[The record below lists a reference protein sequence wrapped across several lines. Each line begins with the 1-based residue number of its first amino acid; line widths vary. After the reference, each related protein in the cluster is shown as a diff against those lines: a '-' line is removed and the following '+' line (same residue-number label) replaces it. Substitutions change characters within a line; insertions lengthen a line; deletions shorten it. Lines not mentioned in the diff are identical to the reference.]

1 MGKSNKNQKQ
11 LKKVTKKLVASKYRI
26 VICLVLLCAVLTSL
40 FFATK
45 IEHLLKLTP
54 DLSVVEEDALEVHFV
69 SVGQGDCVLVRFP
82 NEKTM
87 IIDAGPP
94 KGKDDMINYIDNVFF
109 AESEKVFDYA
119 VLTHS
124 DSDHSGNM
132 QYIIENYKINNFY
145 RPRAYAT
152 GVEPRSTG
160 GISITTQTYK
170 GVIKA
175 LYEADIQNIYFNDQ
189 ENLYINDEDGNR
201 LVTWYAHDTSGVD
214 DNNEYSPIMVL
225 SSYDKHICVTGDAG
239 KEIELEVI
247 DKYNMPD
254 VDVLKLGHHGSY
266 TSTDYTF
273 LETITPEYAVVC
285 VGQNSYGHPHE
296 DTLNTLIEYDTNYNK
311 STYSNLM
318 TTKDDGNIIC
328 YANDNESIEFTFVED
343 VNDYVFIEYWWIVVG
358 VSVVLITIMIIPKKR
373 KSS

>member
-1 MGKSNKNQKQ
+1 MGKNNSKKE
-11 LKKVTKKLVASKYRI
+11 LKKATNKLVASKYRI
-26 VICLVLLCAVLTSL
+26 IICVILLCATLVSL
-40 FFATK
+40 FFASK
-45 IEHLLKLTP
+45 LEYLLMLKP
-54 DLSVVEEDALEVHFV
+54 DLSVIAEDAFEVHFV

-94 KGKDDMINYIDNVFF
+94 KGKDDMVNYIDNVFF

-124 DSDHSGNM
+124 DADHSGNM

-152 GVEPRSTG
+152 GVEPKSTG
-160 GISITTQTYK
+160 GISVTTQTYK

-175 LYEADIQNIYFNDQ
+175 LYAADIENVYFNDE
-189 ENLYINDEDGNR
+189 ENLYINDEQGNR
-201 LVTWYAHDTSGVD
+201 LVTWYTHDTSSVT
-214 DNNEYSPIMVL
+214 DNNQYSPIMVI

-239 KEIELEVI
+239 KETEIEVVN
-247 DKYNMPD
+247 KYNMPD

-285 VGQNSYGHPHE
+285 VGENSYGHPHE
-296 DTLNTLIEYDTNYNK
+296 DTLKTLIKYDQNYNK
-311 STYSNLM
+311 TTYSELL
-318 TTKDDGNIIC
+318 TTLDDGNIIC
-328 YANDNESIEFTFVED
+328 YINDNVDIEFTFVDD
-343 VNDYVFIEYWWIVVG
+343 VNDYIFIKYEWIVLG
-358 VSVVLITIMIIPKKR
+358 ISIVLITIMIIPKKR